1 LARML
6 QRALEGGWED
16 PYAVRTHSDII
27 RAVTRTLLTCVLYS
41 SDDVGGRAPAE
52 LEISL
57 EAVLR
62 ALEDVVVDP
71 DVETYK
77 EVHAMLTD
85 LPTHTCRLVVGS
97 TRVVFS
103 AGPHSHDMADAWRKV
118 PDLASALLERIT
130 NDAYGFPA
138 PRTVTH
144 SLVVPPQIDKADDN
158 RMFALFAPTY
168 SHIDRK
174 SIESKVYNP
183 INSFRKA
190 GGNEVVLA
198 LHTGDPINPSW
209 VENHIA
215 ASKLHPGWSRRLDL
229 ALRLIPELGPDLRS
243 AEPGIFLLTST
254 ETLLNIG
261 ASVITSAFP
270 HVDATGVAAYC
281 LDNILPDE
289 DDREESDEDLLDY
302 VDAFPIVL
310 HALSR

>member
-1 LARML
+1 
-6 QRALEGGWED
+6 
-16 PYAVRTHSDII
+16 
-27 RAVTRTLLTCVLYS
+27 
-41 SDDVGGRAPAE
+41 
-52 LEISL
+52 
-57 EAVLR
+57 
-62 ALEDVVVDP
+62 
-71 DVETYK
+71 
-77 EVHAMLTD
+77 
-85 LPTHTCRLVVGS
+85 
-97 TRVVFS
+97 
-103 AGPHSHDMADAWRKV
+103 MADAWRKV

-215 ASKLHPGWSRRLDL
+215 ASKLHP
-229 ALRLIPELGPDLRS
+229 
-243 AEPGIFLLTST
+243 
-254 ETLLNIG
+254 
-261 ASVITSAFP
+261 
-270 HVDATGVAAYC
+270 
-281 LDNILPDE
+281 
-289 DDREESDEDLLDY
+289 
-302 VDAFPIVL
+302 
-310 HALSR
+310 